1 LLNILKEVMEE
12 KLTATNI
19 EMASVLEGGKYQVY
33 DKAKLEVIIERLR
46 A

>member
-1 LLNILKEVMEE
+1 MLCFLHCVCMCIQ
-12 KLTATNI
+12 
-19 EMASVLEGGKYQVY
+19 MASVLEGGKYQVY